1 MLKTILNK
9 KLNSDEQSR
18 IQLVKVVMSDMIIQ
32 YMNMKLIMTRQF
44 RF

>member
-44 RF
+44 RY

>member
-32 YMNMKLIMTRQF
+32 YMNMKLIMTRHF

>member
-9 KLNSDEQSR
+9 KLNSEQSR

-44 RF
+44 RY